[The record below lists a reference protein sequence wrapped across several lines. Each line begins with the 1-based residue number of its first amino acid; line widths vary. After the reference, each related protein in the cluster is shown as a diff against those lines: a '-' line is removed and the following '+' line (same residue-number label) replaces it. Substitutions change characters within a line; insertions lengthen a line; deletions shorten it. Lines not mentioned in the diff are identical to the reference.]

1 MIIQLISSGQNEQ
14 RSDSSRLSAGRF
26 GAVTSLQRLQK
37 LPAEETQIKKN
48 KIKKMNK
55 SEFRSLLKSAEYD
68 FERRFDERWAV
79 EWMQENW

>member
-1 MIIQLISSGQNEQ
+1 
-14 RSDSSRLSAGRF
+14 
-26 GAVTSLQRLQK
+26 
-37 LPAEETQIKKN
+37 
-48 KIKKMNK
+48 MNK